1 MTGLVRAEFLKL
13 TSTRLWLGMLGGAV
27 LFTAL
32 SAVFSAA
39 FAGVEGGFGGATAGL
54 DTSEGL
60 RNVYGSSAFAG
71 AYLFAAIL
79 GITAMTGEYRY
90 LTITPTFLA
99 TPRRWPVVVA
109 KFLAN
114 AVMGVLFG
122 VVAGVTALLC
132 GALVISIR
140 GYDLGL
146 GDSGVWSGLGLALL
160 AVALWSMI
168 GVGVGTLIRN
178 QIAAIIGL
186 ILIVYLIEQLL
197 AFGLVALDLDVVARV
212 LPSMASSAMVSAS
225 TPIFSLLDWWQGAL
239 VMLAYAGLFTGLGT
253 LLSVRRD
260 VS

>member
-1 MTGLVRAEFLKL
+1 MIGLVRAEFLKL
-13 TSTRLWLGMLGGAV
+13 TSTRLWLGLLVGAI
-27 LFTAL
+27 LLTAL

-39 FAGVEGGFGGATAGL
+39 LAGVDGGVGGATPGL
-54 DTSEGL
+54 DSTDAL
-60 RNVYGSSAFAG
+60 LNVYGSSAFSG

-90 LTITPTFLA
+90 QTITPTFLA

-114 AVMGVLFG
+114 AAMGLLFG
-122 VVAGVTALLC
+122 LVACVTAVVC
-132 GALVISIR
+132 GAVVIQIR
-140 GYDLGL
+140 GYGLGL
-146 GDSGVWSGLGLALL
+146 DVGSVWSGLGLALL

-197 AFGLVALDLDVVARV
+197 VFGLVAIDLDVVARL
-212 LPSMASSAMVSAS
+212 LPSMASTAMVSAS
-225 TPIFSLLDWWQGAL
+225 TPLITLLDWWQGAL
-239 VMLAYAGLFTGLGT
+239 VMLGYAGLFTGLGM